1 MPSEP
6 RATVV
11 ALLAA
16 GALLVLS
23 VVASRFARRAGIPV
37 VLLFLAL
44 GMLAG
49 SEGIGR
55 IPFEN
60 YALSYRVGT
69 LALVLILFDGGLR
82 TPVEVVRR
90 ALGPAAVLATAGV
103 ALTAAIVALGARSL
117 GFSWMQGLLLGSI
130 VSSTDAATVFSV
142 LRGGGVHLQ
151 ERVESVVE
159 LESGLNDPVAVMLT
173 FAITASLA
181 EGEPL
186 RAPLLL
192 LYVAE
197 QLAIGA
203 AVGAAVGFCAR
214 FLLAHV
220 RLRAGGLYPVLTVGL
235 ALVAF
240 GVASLLAGSGFL
252 AVYVAGF
259 LVGSGH
265 PPNRPALLRVH
276 DFVAWSSQIGM
287 FLVLGLLVA
296 PSRLVAVAA
305 EGVALSLLLAF
316 VARPAAVALCLFP
329 FGLRAREVLLV
340 GWVGLRGAVP
350 IILALIPV
358 LARVEGAD
366 VIFDVVFFVVAVS
379 VVVQGGTARWA
390 TRLLGLGTA
399 EPAVPAALLEI
410 ESTRPLD
417 VELITFYVSPASAV
431 CGARIADIPFPERS
445 SAMLVVRDEGL
456 LAPKGDTVLREGD
469 HVFVFCPREDVPLVR
484 LLFGREAE

>member
-6 RATVV
+6 HATVV

-16 GALLVLS
+16 GAILVLS
-23 VVASRFARRAGIPV
+23 VIASPFARRAGIPV
-37 VLLFLAL
+37 VLLFLVV

-55 IPFEN
+55 IAFAN

-90 ALGPAAVLATAGV
+90 ALAPAVVLATAGV
-103 ALTAAIVALGARSL
+103 ALTAAIVAAGARSL
-117 GFSWMQGLLLGSI
+117 GFSWTQGLLLGSI

-151 ERVESVVE
+151 ERVESIVE
-159 LESGLNDPVAVMLT
+159 LESGLNDPVAVILT
-173 FAITASLA
+173 LAFTASLV

-192 LYVAE
+192 LHVAE
-197 QLAIGA
+197 QLAVGA
-203 AVGAAVGFCAR
+203 AVGAALGFGAR
-214 FLLAHV
+214 FLLPHV
-220 RLRAGGLYPVLTVGL
+220 RLGAGGLYPVLTMGL

-240 GVASLLAGSGFL
+240 SIASLLAGSGFL
-252 AVYVAGF
+252 AVYIAGF

-265 PPNRPALLRVH
+265 PPNRSALLRVH
-276 DFVAWSSQIGM
+276 DFVAWCSQIGM
-287 FLVLGLLVA
+287 FLVLGLLVS
-296 PSRLVAVAA
+296 PSRLVSVAG
-305 EGVALSLLLAF
+305 EGITLSLLLAF
-316 VARPAAVALCLFP
+316 VARPGAVAVCLFP
-329 FGLRAREVLLV
+329 FRLRAREILLV
-340 GWVGLRGAVP
+340 GWAGLRGAVP

-358 LARVEGAD
+358 LARVEGAE
-366 VIFDVVFFVVAVS
+366 VIFDVVFFVVVVS
-379 VVVQGGTARWA
+379 VVLQGGTVRWV
-390 TRLLGLGTA
+390 TRLLRLGTP
-399 EPAVPAALLEI
+399 EPAVPTALLEI

-417 VELITFYVSPASAV
+417 VDLITFYISPVSAV

-456 LAPKGDTVLREGD
+456 IAPKGETVLHEGD